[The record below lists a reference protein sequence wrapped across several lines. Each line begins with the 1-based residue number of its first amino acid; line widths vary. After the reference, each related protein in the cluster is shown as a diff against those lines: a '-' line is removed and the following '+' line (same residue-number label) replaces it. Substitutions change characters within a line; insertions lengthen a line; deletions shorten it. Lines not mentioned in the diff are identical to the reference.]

1 MAFRWL
7 GSLWTTPQ
15 QPAAPSLVPSTSP
28 LARLSRTEQRDQ
40 LLDQLAELDAEL
52 AADEEYVPQKRPR
65 FTQPEEDEDSSEDFA
80 LDEPPAEPR
89 RRPPTNWDK
98 VPKDRTITVDG
109 NSIDDLAV
117 VAALKKQFSK
127 DNAGYTPYK
136 NWPSKTNALRVWVKC
151 LLHKGGCPKRCRID
165 FANGKA
171 TIRVGDHDH
180 EHPDRD
186 SDELLNPKRGLGK
199 VIKGLIDEHCEK
211 VGWCITDIMKFLQEK
226 KALGNYD
233 EDPDYFLD
241 KIKGYVKRKKA
252 AVQGFKWRTS
262 YAELKEAVEEMS
274 KSDQEIEAMVMRK
287 DWDAAFAFEIDV
299 SASRKTNFFVSASVR
314 SLANAMRQACTGT
327 TWAAGDGTGRL
338 NYEGKSLVFVGTVDR
353 TYSTRVGDP

>member
-1 MAFRWL
+1 MAFQWL
-7 GSLWTTPQ
+7 GSLWATPQ
-15 QPAAPSLVPSTSP
+15 QPAARPLVPSTSP
-28 LARLSRTEQRDQ
+28 LAGLSRAEQRDR
-40 LLDQLAELDAEL
+40 LLEQLAELQSS
-52 AADEEYVPQKRPR
+52 DEEEEYEPQKRPR

-109 NSIDDLAV
+109 NSIDDPAV
-117 VAALKKQFSK
+117 KSVLKKQFSK
-127 DNAGYTPYK
+127 DNAGYTPYQY
-136 NWPSKTNALRVWVKC
+136 WPSKTNALRVWVKC

-211 VGWCITDIMKFLQEK
+211 VGWCITDIMKFLKEK

-233 EDPDYFLD
+233 ENPDYFLD
-241 KIKGYVKRKKA
+241 KIKGYVKRK
-252 AVQGFKWRTS
+252 
-262 YAELKEAVEEMS
+262 Y
-274 KSDQEIEAMVMRK
+274 
-287 DWDAAFAFEIDV
+287 DV
-299 SASRKTNFFVSASVR
+299 
-314 SLANAMRQACTGT
+314 
-327 TWAAGDGTGRL
+327 
-338 NYEGKSLVFVGTVDR
+338 
-353 TYSTRVGDP
+353 